1 MSDQNDFQAKLKR
14 DVSPLDHARIADAYL
29 MKFGER
35 LLQTNSNSQLGEVS
49 GGDEVIQM
57 GSIMIAH
64 DSSKMLRLT
73 DTSPVGAPG
82 NGELISIQ
90 QPDVRVIST
99 TQLAKIHGS
108 STMTA
113 IEQGSKSSHN
123 EFYESRTML
132 NQFSTIVNKSE
143 NREDNS

>member
-1 MSDQNDFQAKLKR
+1 MSDQNYFQAKLKR
-14 DVSPLDHARIADAYL
+14 DVSPLDHASIADAYL
-29 MKFGER
+29 MKFGEK

-73 DTSPVGAPG
+73 DTSPVG
-82 NGELISIQ
+82 
-90 QPDVRVIST
+90 DVRVIST

-113 IEQGSKSSHN
+113 IEQGSKSSQN